1 MQSKN
6 AFAIVHVM
14 VGMCGM
20 YKLYIYIYICVLFG
34 TQMLDVC

>member
-6 AFAIVHVM
+6 AIAVVHTM
-14 VGMCGM
+14 AGMCGM
-20 YKLYIYIYICVLFG
+20 YGMYKLCVLFG